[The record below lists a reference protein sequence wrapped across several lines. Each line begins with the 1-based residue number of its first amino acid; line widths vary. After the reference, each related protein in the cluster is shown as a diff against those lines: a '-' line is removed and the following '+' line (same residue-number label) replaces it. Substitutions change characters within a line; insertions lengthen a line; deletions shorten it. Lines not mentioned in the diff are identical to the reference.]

1 MLKRKLYKAGFL
13 VSSFIFVAM
22 ASGSRWV
29 NNDQLFYPPAEILRL
44 DDHHFDS
51 SGLCACV
58 PVSDSSN
65 DFDDLRI
72 QLNKNVATFVKE
84 YNKKNGYFIGK
95 SKSRI
100 SRYFSIIDS
109 ILKKNHLPVELKY
122 LAYIESGLKY
132 NAISWAGAVGPWA
145 LMPAAAKQY
154 GLKILKGRD
163 ERLDYFKSTE
173 AASALLMDLYDEYG
187 DWLIVIAAYNCG
199 PGNVQKAIRR
209 SGTRNYWSFQQFLP
223 LETRAHVKK
232 FIAVHYYFEGHGS
245 LVTMS
250 KTETEKHIAAVEAYI
265 ARQKELEITDSLSTV
280 QGYLK

>member
-29 NNDQLFYPPAEILRL
+29 NNNQLFFHPAEISRSN
-44 DDHHFDS
+44 DHHFDS

-65 DFDDLRI
+65 DVDDLRI
-72 QLNKNVATFVKE
+72 QLNKNVATFVNE
-84 YNKKNGYFIGK
+84 YNRKNGYFIGK
-95 SKSRI
+95 SRTRI
-100 SRYFSIIDS
+100 TRYFTIIDS
-109 ILKKNHLPVELKY
+109 VLKKNDLPLELKY

-154 GLKILKGRD
+154 GLKISKGRD
-163 ERLDYFKSTE
+163 ERLDYYKSTK
-173 AASALLMDLYDEYG
+173 AASALLKDLYKQYG
-187 DWLIVIAAYNCG
+187 DWLTVIAAYNCG

-245 LVTMS
+245 LVTLS
-250 KTETEKHIAAVEAYI
+250 KAETEKHISAVEKYI
-265 ARQKELEITDSLSTV
+265 ARQKELEKIDSLSTV
-280 QGYLK
+280 QGHFQ

>member
-1 MLKRKLYKAGFL
+1 MLKRKLYKAVFL
-13 VSSFIFVAM
+13 VSSFILVAM

-29 NNDQLFYPPAEILRL
+29 NNNQLFYHPSETPRSSS
-44 DDHHFDS
+44 HHFDS

-72 QLNKNVATFVKE
+72 QLNKNVAAFVKE

-109 ILKKNHLPVELKY
+109 VLKKNDLPLELKY

-154 GLKILKGRD
+154 GLKISKGRD
-163 ERLDYFKSTE
+163 ERLDYFKSTH
-173 AASALLMDLYDEYG
+173 AASALLKDLYEEYG

-209 SGTRNYWSFQQFLP
+209 SGRKNYWSFQQFLP

-280 QGYLK
+280 QGYLQ